1 MSKVSSTPTKANSTI
16 ASAIHSPT
24 ATGSNNLPSS
34 NPASPAPCGR
44 VGSPSPHNSKSVS
57 SPIGPAD
64 GQQAGGL
71 TLQGRGRSSSTTPIA
86 SVTVTSPMDIPI
98 IDTGSVFGPGTSN
111 STTSTK
117 GNNTNNNNNNST
129 SMKRSNSSNSLNP
142 HKGVN
147 MALAKL
153 IRHEDLPPERPTVV
167 LKIGSSSV
175 MSADGRYVHT

>member
-1 MSKVSSTPTKANSTI
+1 
-16 ASAIHSPT
+16 
-24 ATGSNNLPSS
+24 
-34 NPASPAPCGR
+34 
-44 VGSPSPHNSKSVS
+44 
-57 SPIGPAD
+57 
-64 GQQAGGL
+64 
-71 TLQGRGRSSSTTPIA
+71 
-86 SVTVTSPMDIPI
+86 MDIPI